1 MVRVALLVGIAL
13 TLLVQVFA
21 NSGVAVNGRVFQ
33 LHFSSDKLTI
43 SPEIM
48 KSSNSTFHDGLNIID
63 RYLAPDSKVSS
74 TLQGS
79 LQKFKELETAPY
91 CNQLASSA
99 LIHTCHALK
108 GDNEAHESMEDTIT
122 AEKSLFAAR
131 FAVCEL
137 SDSADQSLVPAD
149 CASFILTESNTK
161 QKQWFS
167 FGSAKNRGTPISR
180 YPEYDQ
186 ATRQNR
192 ERCVAA
198 LQKSA
203 VTGISYSNAKQT
215 AHQWCS
221 VLRVDIEKEKL
232 LEYHR
237 TVLETLLHQ
246 DDVLHSQAEIARQQ
260 MKAFEFLSSQLR
272 IFAQNTMETYD
283 AFREVFTDAH
293 KKVHNLVEDMGVQLQ
308 AQLEESK
315 SAHKAHD
322 TSIKAKADRL
332 YSEIMDFT
340 SQQSTDLALARRNDA
355 EEFSGR
361 MSYFVELIEQRMIQ
375 LNSDI
380 DSTSREAVVRA
391 SETLEIWELVK
402 LGLAGANEFVSN
414 MTSGMQQLQDRQE
427 DLDAKLENSGKAA
440 ADLESKL
447 LAMSDAASIFTGISD
462 CFLAAASY
470 CRYFIG
476 VGAFLLFFR
485 LGGWP
490 ILAMVTTS
498 ILKLLWATF
507 NKLKELAELVTLVA
521 GNTLSSAMSAAQQ
534 FVDWKGTL
542 VLISSVAGIAFYF
555 VAVETPAAYW
565 QRWENGDLSLFEP
578 AHCVAMFV
586 TLILLLCVISSC
598 VLAFRESGLL
608 QSGEYESYDEKE
620 CAV

>member
-13 TLLVQVFA
+13 ALVVQVFA
-21 NSGVAVNGRVFQ
+21 NSGVAGIVFQ
-33 LHFSSDKLTI
+33 CHISRDKLTML
-43 SPEIM
+43 PEIM
-48 KSSNSTFHDGLNIID
+48 RSSNSTFHDGLNIID
-63 RYLAPDSKVSS
+63 RYLAPDSKVAP
-74 TLQGS
+74 TLQAS
-79 LQKFKELETAPY
+79 LQKLKELDTAPR

-99 LIHTCHALK
+99 LIQTCTTLK

-122 AEKSLFAAR
+122 EEKSLFAAR

-149 CASFILTESNTK
+149 CASFILTESDTK
-161 QKQWFS
+161 EKKWFR
-167 FGSAKNRGTPISR
+167 FGSAKGRGTPISR

-221 VLRVDIEKEKL
+221 VLSVDIEKEKL

-237 TVLETLLHQ
+237 TVLETVLHQ
-246 DDVLHSQAEIARQQ
+246 DEVFRSHAETLRQQAEASD
-260 MKAFEFLSSQLR
+260 FLSSQLR
-272 IFAQNTMETYD
+272 TFAQNTMDTY
-283 AFREVFTDAH
+283 AALREVFTDAH
-293 KKVHNLVEDMGVQLQ
+293 TKVHNLVEDMGDQLQ
-308 AQLEESK
+308 AQLEQSK
-315 SAHKAHD
+315 SAHEAHD
-322 TSIKAKADRL
+322 ASIKARADRL
-332 YSEIMDFT
+332 YSEIMNFT

-402 LGLAGANEFVSN
+402 LGLAGADEIVSN
-414 MTSGMQQLQDRQE
+414 MTSGMQKLQDRQE

-476 VGAFLLFFR
+476 VGAFLLLFC

-490 ILAMVTTS
+490 MLAMVTTS
-498 ILKLLWATF
+498 ILKLLWITF
-507 NKLKELAELVTLVA
+507 NTFKELAQLVFLAA
-521 GNTLSSAMSAAQQ
+521 GNILSSAMSAAQQ
-534 FVDWKGTL
+534 CVDWKGAL

-555 VAVETPAAYW
+555 AAVETPTAYW
-565 QRWENGDLSLFEP
+565 QRWEKGDLSLFEP
-578 AHCVAMFV
+578 AHFVAMFV
-586 TLILLLCVISSC
+586 TLILLLCAISSR